1 MYFTDD
7 GFAMGIS
14 YCLAILKQTKKND
27 SLHWIDSTRAKQAI
41 DAKKLDDQQMIRNAK
56 EKQRQE
62 AKEAK
67 IKASSSFFGLIKGNV
82 KPDDEEEDDYED
94 MEEIHSLQLTGKRL
108 EATRRET
115 DQLFFS
121 MSGAGIFFKRT
132 DVDT

>member
-27 SLHWIDSTRAKQAI
+27 SLHWIDSSRAKQAI
-41 DAKKLDDQQMIRNAK
+41 DAKKLDDQQIIRNAK
-56 EKQRQE
+56 EKQRKE

-67 IKASSSFFGLIKGNV
+67 AKANSSFFGLIKGN
-82 KPDDEEEDDYED
+82 KKIEDEEDDDYED